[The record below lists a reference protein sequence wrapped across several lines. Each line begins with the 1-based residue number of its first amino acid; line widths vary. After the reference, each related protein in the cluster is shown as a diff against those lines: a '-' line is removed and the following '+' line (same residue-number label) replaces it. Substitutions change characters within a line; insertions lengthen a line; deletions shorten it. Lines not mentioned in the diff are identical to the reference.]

1 MKHSGYRNFNICWR
15 NLRITLKIP
24 NRASL
29 LSDKWS
35 PDVGRSRNSSC
46 KNWATAII
54 SGLCRDTR
62 DEHLTDVR
70 LLAMSSYLVDY
81 PFAERLYDRS
91 LDVLKRLA
99 PGDKP

>member
-1 MKHSGYRNFNICWR
+1 MQELGYRDYLGAMQR
-15 NLRITLKIP
+15 Y
-24 NRASL
+24 
-29 LSDKWS
+29 
-35 PDVGRSRNSSC
+35 
-46 KNWATAII
+46 
-54 SGLCRDTR
+54 R
-62 DEHLTDVR
+62 DEHPTDVR